1 MPSPRH
7 CAVQAQ
13 TDMERRSLLER
24 QRLPIYINSF
34 PGGRLTL
41 TCAHCAIDA
50 QLEDAESV
58 ALYAES
64 RGIGAAIS
72 WDASITPE
80 EMVAAAAEQCMHLA
94 AYKTV

>member
-1 MPSPRH
+1 
-7 CAVQAQ
+7 
-13 TDMERRSLLER
+13 MERE
-24 QRLPIYINSF
+24 RLPIYINRF

-64 RGIGAAIS
+64 RNAGAAIS
-72 WDASITPE
+72 WDASLAPE
-80 EMVAAAAEQCMHLA
+80 DMVAAAAEQCMHLA
-94 AYKTV
+94 AYRTA